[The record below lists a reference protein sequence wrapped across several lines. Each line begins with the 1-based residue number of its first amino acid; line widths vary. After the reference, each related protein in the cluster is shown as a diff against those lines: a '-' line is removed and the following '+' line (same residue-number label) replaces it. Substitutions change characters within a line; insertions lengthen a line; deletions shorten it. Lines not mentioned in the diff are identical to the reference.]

1 MPRPSR
7 YGSVPG
13 FRALAERSGMPGLAV
28 GLAVGLAGRG
38 GAAAGPLV
46 SLQVSL
52 AVGNGTVAATGR

>member
-7 YGSVPG
+7 YGSVSRVSG
-13 FRALAERSGMPGLAV
+13 LAERSGMP